1 MRRLFPQSELP
12 GVANWVN
19 IPAGILLIL
28 FFTPINLFA
37 QAPESGVSSHWIIV
51 FLGRL
56 HPMIVHFPLS
66 LFYVA
71 LIFDLLD
78 IYQKSEHFRK
88 TVSVLIILGA
98 CSSVL
103 AVIFGLLL
111 AESGEYSADA
121 VSLHRWTGIL
131 TAVLSL
137 LIWISGYLFNG
148 KFRTWILLVTVLAVT
163 VAGHQGAKITHGE
176 EFLSEVFTSTEN
188 EKADPSVDF
197 DFNNAALVNDE
208 DKLQALNVQV
218 RTILAHHC
226 YNCHGA
232 AKVKGSLRL
241 DSKQAIFKG
250 GKHGPVIIAGAPEKS
265 ELIRRIRLPKGHKDI
280 MPSKGE
286 LLSSADINLLENWIR
301 IGAPWPAG
309 PERSIYRTA
318 ALAPR
323 LPEIPEAGSEFNS
336 PIDRFVSSY
345 FEKINIAWK
354 PAVDDRVYIRRVYLD
369 VIGLMPTADSINAF
383 LKDNHPEKRL
393 RLVASLL
400 NRNDDYA
407 QHWLSFWNDALRND
421 YTGTGYITGGRSD
434 ITSWLYSSLKK
445 NKPFH
450 QFVKEL
456 ISPAPESQGFIRGIQ
471 WRGVVN
477 ASQRT
482 EMQAA
487 QNVAQVFL
495 GLNLKCASCHDSFIS
510 DWKLDDAYAFANIF
524 ADSTLEINRCDKP
537 TGRYAGTK
545 ILYGELGNINA
556 SANRSDRLK
565 QLADSIVQL
574 KNGRLY
580 RTLVNRMW
588 RQVMGRGLVEPVDM
602 MDNAPWDQD
611 LLDWLAWDFANSG
624 QDIKK
629 LLFQILTSRAY
640 QLPSVDMKD
649 PATQSSSGFVF
660 QGMVRRRLSAE
671 QFSDAVSSSLSPV
684 YPDSLVVYRL
694 LPENIKSSIPFPRA
708 SLVINDPF
716 LKALGRPNRETVIT
730 SRESEAN
737 LLQALEFTNG
747 DLFNRAVE
755 SSAKNWVSQY
765 RVPKNIIDAAYN
777 RVLGRAPLPD
787 EMKIAI
793 RSFEKN
799 SILDSTEDLL
809 WSLTLHPEFQLI
821 Y

>member
-1 MRRLFPQSELP
+1 
-12 GVANWVN
+12 
-19 IPAGILLIL
+19 
-28 FFTPINLFA
+28 
-37 QAPESGVSSHWIIV
+37 
-51 FLGRL
+51 
-56 HPMIVHFPLS
+56 
-66 LFYVA
+66 
-71 LIFDLLD
+71 
-78 IYQKSEHFRK
+78 
-88 TVSVLIILGA
+88 
-98 CSSVL
+98 
-103 AVIFGLLL
+103 
-111 AESGEYSADA
+111 
-121 VSLHRWTGIL
+121 
-131 TAVLSL
+131 
-137 LIWISGYLFNG
+137 
-148 KFRTWILLVTVLAVT
+148 
-163 VAGHQGAKITHGE
+163 
-176 EFLSEVFTSTEN
+176 
-188 EKADPSVDF
+188 
-197 DFNNAALVNDE
+197 
-208 DKLQALNVQV
+208 
-218 RTILAHHC
+218 
-226 YNCHGA
+226 
-232 AKVKGSLRL
+232 
-241 DSKQAIFKG
+241 
-250 GKHGPVIIAGAPEKS
+250 
-265 ELIRRIRLPKGHKDI
+265 
-280 MPSKGE
+280 
-286 LLSSADINLLENWIR
+286 
-301 IGAPWPAG
+301 
-309 PERSIYRTA
+309 
-318 ALAPR
+318 
-323 LPEIPEAGSEFNS
+323 
-336 PIDRFVSSY
+336 
-345 FEKINIAWK
+345 
-354 PAVDDRVYIRRVYLD
+354 
-369 VIGLMPTADSINAF
+369 MPTADSINAF
-383 LKDNHPEKRL
+383 LKDIHPEKRM
-393 RLVASLL
+393 RLVNRLL

-434 ITSWLYSSLKK
+434 ITSWLYLSLKN
-445 NKPFH
+445 NKPYQ

-456 ISPAPESQGFIRGIQ
+456 ISPAPASQGFIRGIQ

-510 DWKLDDAYAFANIF
+510 DWKLDDAYGFANIF

-556 SANRSDRLK
+556 SANRPERLR

-611 LLDWLAWDFANSG
+611 LLDWLAWDFANNG

-629 LLFQILTSRAY
+629 LLFNILTSRTY

-649 PATQSSSGFVF
+649 PAIQSSTGFVF

-671 QFSDAVSSSLSPV
+671 QFSDAVSASLSPV
-684 YPDSLVVYRL
+684 YPDSMVVYRL
-694 LPENIKSSIPFPRA
+694 LPENTKSNIPFARA

-747 DLFNRAVE
+747 NLFNHAVR
-755 SSAKNWVSQY
+755 SSAKNWVGQF
-765 RVPKNIIDAAYN
+765 REPKGIIDGAYN
-777 RVLGRAPLPD
+777 RVLGRTPSASELN
-787 EMKIAI
+787 IALK
-793 RSFEKN
+793 SFEKN
-799 SILDSTEDLL
+799 SIIDSTEDLL